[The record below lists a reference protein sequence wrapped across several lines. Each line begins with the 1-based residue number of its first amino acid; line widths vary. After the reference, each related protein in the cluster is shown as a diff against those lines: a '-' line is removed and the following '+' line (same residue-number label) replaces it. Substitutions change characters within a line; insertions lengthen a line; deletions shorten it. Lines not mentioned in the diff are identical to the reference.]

1 MKYRTYTLAALL
13 ALNLAP
19 SAQAFDLIGAWH
31 AARDYDSGFAAARAA
46 QQAGQEKAVQGR
58 AQLLPQ
64 VGLSGN
70 YAHNRPQVPAGMP
83 DSESH
88 GYGVNLSQPLFDVGK
103 YAGYQ
108 KGKTATQLANIQFSA
123 AEQKLIVDVARAY
136 FDVLLAQDTLAADR
150 SAKTAF
156 ANQLAQ
162 AKTAFEIGT
171 ATKVDTDEAQAGYDA
186 AVAKEIATLNDLE
199 IKREALRT
207 LTALNPDAIQ
217 PLAGRL
223 PLTPPQPNAL
233 PAWVEQAQA
242 HSPAVQGSQQQLKL
256 AEGDLLEKRGQ
267 RLPTIGLTAGWQDT
281 VSQQQAQFGAA
292 PRTRGSQVGV
302 GVTMPLFA
310 GGGISSQI
318 REAAAKRL
326 QAQDDLETA
335 KRQTRES
342 VRQAYLGV
350 TNGAAQVEAQEQLLK
365 SVKSKLDSTRLG
377 KDVGVRSN
385 LDLLQAEQAYA
396 DAQRSLAQARY
407 SYLNAKLALNQAAG
421 LLDGDKLAEV
431 NGVLKR

>member
-1 MKYRTYTLAALL
+1 MKFKPLHLAGLL
-13 ALNLAP
+13 ALSLALP
-19 SAQAFDLIGAWH
+19 ASAFDLIGAWQ
-31 AARDYDSGFAAARAA
+31 AARDYDSGFAASRAA
-46 QQAGQEKAVQGR
+46 LDAGQEKAIQGR

-70 YAHNRPQVPAGMP
+70 YARNRPQAPAGLP
-83 DSESH
+83 AYDNHS
-88 GYGVNLSQPLFDVGK
+88 YGVQLTQPLFDIGK

-108 KGKTATQLANIQFSA
+108 KGKTATELAKIQFSA
-123 AEQKLIVDVARAY
+123 AEQKLITDVAKAY

-199 IKREALRT
+199 IKREVLRT
-207 LTALNPDAIQ
+207 LTGLNPDAIQ
-217 PLAGRL
+217 PLAGKL
-223 PLTPPQPNAL
+223 PLTPPSPNTLQP
-233 PAWVEQAQA
+233 WVEQALTN
-242 HSPAVQGSQQQLKL
+242 SQTVKASEQQREL
-256 AEGDLLEKRGQ
+256 AKHDLLEKRGQ
-267 RLPTIGLTAGWQDT
+267 HLPVLALNAGWQDA
-281 VSQQQAQFGAA
+281 VSKLPASFGGT
-292 PRTRGSQVGV
+292 PNTRGSSV
-302 GVTMPLFA
+302 GVTVSMPLFA
-310 GGGISSQI
+310 GGGINSQV
-318 REAAAKRL
+318 REAAAKEL
-326 QAQDDLETA
+326 QAQDELETA

-350 TNGAAQVEAQEQLLK
+350 TNGAALVQAQEQVLT
-365 SVKSKLDSTRLG
+365 SMKSKLESTRLG

-407 SYLNAKLALNQAAG
+407 NYLTAKLTLNQAAG
-421 LLDGDKLAEV
+421 LLDGGKLAEV